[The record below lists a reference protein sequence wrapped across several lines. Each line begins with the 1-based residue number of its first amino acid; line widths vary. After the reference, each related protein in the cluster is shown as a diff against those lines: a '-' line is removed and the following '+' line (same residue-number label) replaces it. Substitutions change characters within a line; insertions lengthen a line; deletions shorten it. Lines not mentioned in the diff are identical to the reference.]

1 MPCPR
6 EWKGEFG
13 EPVGW
18 IRDALGFR
26 AEEAAGEE
34 EIGGAT
40 RNGAPISFFLRNCA
54 GIPLAEWVSRQ
65 AQGLLSSQG
74 QSGPLCIRTS

>member
-1 MPCPR
+1 MLGAGGCGGVPRPR

-26 AEEAAGEE
+26 AEEAAGEG

-40 RNGAPISFFLRNCA
+40 RNGAPIFFAKLRRD
-54 GIPLAEWVSRQ
+54 PPR
-65 AQGLLSSQG
+65 
-74 QSGPLCIRTS
+74 

>member
-40 RNGAPISFFLRNCA
+40 RNGAPIFFCKIA
-54 GIPLAEWVSRQ
+54 PGSPS
-65 AQGLLSSQG
+65 LSG
-74 QSGPLCIRTS
+74 